1 MVVRFEVPGEPVG
14 KGRPRITKNGHAY
27 TPAKT
32 REYEARMREAYQQD
46 AKGFVFEG
54 PVRVTIDVFFAIPK
68 STPQYK
74 VGMMLSDDIR
84 PVKKPDLDNI
94 IKTIDALNGVAWHD
108 DAAVVEIE
116 ARKSYDIRPRVE
128 IEIKNV

>member
-14 KGRPRITKNGHAY
+14 KGRPRMTKTGHAY
-27 TPAKT
+27 TPART
-32 REYEARMREAYQQD
+32 REYEARMREAYQTD
-46 AKGFVFEG
+46 AHGFVFEG
-54 PVRVTIDVFFAIPK
+54 PVRVIINAYFAIPK

-74 VGMMLSDDIR
+74 VDMMMSDDIR

-94 IKTIDALNGVAWHD
+94 VKTIDALNGVAWHD

-116 ARKSYDIRPRVE
+116 ARKFYDIHPRVE